1 MSAFATHARAP
12 PRRAPAPRH
21 AARRPSRRICSAAIV
36 GAAALHR
43 RWRARVSFLPA
54 STRAEFRPMERA
66 RGGDYVGAARCFVEA
81 FFLRK
86 GNQPTASELAYL
98 NGAQKKD
105 LLRRYNQRGLG
116 TMFVIKDERG
126 DVVACVG
133 AEVQTYKGTILCVA
147 RRTTRRVRWSTA
159 PSSPTSRWLESR
171 DARDSQ
177 KALMRR
183 AIEEECKEWGFEEAV
198 LVVEKNNREATSLYK
213 KLGYRGIGGEP
224 DTPNLVVNADGKVV

>member
-1 MSAFATHARAP
+1 
-12 PRRAPAPRH
+12 
-21 AARRPSRRICSAAIV
+21 
-36 GAAALHR
+36 
-43 RWRARVSFLPA
+43 
-54 STRAEFRPMERA
+54 MERA

-133 AEVQTYKGTILCVA
+133 AEVQTYKGTIPLRRAANDAPGEVVDRPVIANLAVARVA
-147 RRTTRRVRWSTA
+147 RRKGLA
-159 PSSPTSRWLESR
+159 
-171 DARDSQ
+171 
-177 KALMRR
+177 KALMR

-224 DTPNLVVNADGKVV
+224 DTPNLVVNADGKVVEGRVRTALMRKSLKEGAAGALENIDPVAVVGVGAAAAAAAKFVADGGISF